1 MKLKRNKKKL
11 KTKNP
16 LSISEICREEL
27 YKWEL
32 DCQAKLAVGQRLGYE
47 ELALYMYWVGNLSQ
61 ETNSGLP
68 ANRLDGHEVVL
79 NKAISCLAAATYNP
93 DQNAR
98 FDSIAQLKCYA
109 NSAFKSAAMDVGR
122 RQYMTLPCGKGKQA
136 LTRDEKKQLRVK
148 RIIDNPA
155 IGPHCVD
162 VFMDSRSEFDRLEHQ
177 ELQVKLKQL
186 VTDVLSQC
194 KQAKY
199 VQVLH
204 LDMQGMK
211 GPQIAAVLGTSH
223 ANARQLLCRAKAYF
237 AKTILARP
245 DAHELMKEL
254 MGSHIYHRCETIT
267 LHTKAT
273 RERVVDLL
281 DEPTDSQF
289 ALCIVA

>member
-1 MKLKRNKKKL
+1 MKLQRNKKKL
-11 KTKNP
+11 KTKNS
-16 LSISEICREEL
+16 LSITRNLRENL
-27 YKWEL
+27 QAWEL

-47 ELALYMYWVGNLSQ
+47 ELALYMYWVGNLAQ
-61 ETNSGLP
+61 ETNSGLA
-68 ANRLDGHEVVL
+68 ANRIDGHEVVL

-109 NSAFKSAAMDVGR
+109 NSAFKTAAMDVGR
-122 RQYMTLPCGKGKQA
+122 RQFMTLPWNNGKQT

-155 IGPHCVD
+155 TGPHCVD
-162 VFMDSRSEFDRLEHQ
+162 VFMDSRSGLDRLEEQ
-177 ELQVKLKQL
+177 ELQAKLKQL
-186 VTDVLSQC
+186 LTEVLSQC
-194 KQAKY
+194 KQEKY

-211 GPQIAAVLGTSH
+211 GPQIAAALGTSH
-223 ANARQLLCRAKAYF
+223 ANARQLLSRAKKYVAQ
-237 AKTILARP
+237 AILARP
-245 DAHELMKEL
+245 DARELMEEL
-254 MGSHIYHRCETIT
+254 MGSHIYDQCEIIT
-267 LHTKAT
+267 RHSKVT
-273 RERVVDLL
+273 RECVANLL

>member
-1 MKLKRNKKKL
+1 MKLQRNKKKL

-16 LSISEICREEL
+16 LLITRNLRENL
-27 YKWEL
+27 QAWEL

-47 ELALYMYWVGNLSQ
+47 ELALYMYWVGNLAQ
-61 ETNSGLP
+61 ETNSGLA
-68 ANRLDGHEVVL
+68 ANRIDGHEVVL

-109 NSAFKSAAMDVGR
+109 NSAFQTAAMDVGR
-122 RQYMTLPCGKGKQA
+122 RQFMTLPWNNGKQT

-148 RIIDNPA
+148 RIIDNPVA
-155 IGPHCVD
+155 GPHCVD
-162 VFMDSRSEFDRLEHQ
+162 VFMDSRSGFESLEQ
-177 ELQVKLKQL
+177 RELQTKLKQL
-186 VTDVLSQC
+186 VSDVLSQC
-194 KQAKY
+194 KQEKY

-211 GPQIAAVLGTSH
+211 GPQIAAALGTSH
-223 ANARQLLCRAKAYF
+223 ANARQLLSRAKKYVAQ
-237 AKTILARP
+237 AILARP
-245 DAHELMKEL
+245 DARELMEEL
-254 MGSHIYHRCETIT
+254 MGSQIYDRCEIIT
-267 LHTKAT
+267 RHSKVT

-281 DEPTDSQF
+281 DEPTDSEF

>member
-1 MKLKRNKKKL
+1 MKLKRNKKKVN
-11 KTKNP
+11 TKKP
-16 LSISEICREEL
+16 LSISGQCRAQL
-27 YKWEL
+27 CTWEL
-32 DCQAKLAVGQRLGYE
+32 DCQAMLAVGQSLGYN
-47 ELALYMYWVGNLSQ
+47 ELALYMYWRGNLCQ
-61 ETNSGLP
+61 ETNSGLA
-68 ANRLDGHEVVL
+68 ANRIDGHEVVL

-155 IGPHCVD
+155 AGPHCVD
-162 VFMDSRSEFDRLEHQ
+162 VFMDSRSGFDRLEQQ

-211 GPQIAAVLGTSH
+211 GPQIAAALGTSH

-245 DAHELMKEL
+245 DARELMKEL
-254 MGSHIYHRCETIT
+254 MGSHIYHRCEIIT
-267 LHTKAT
+267 LHTRAA

-281 DEPTDSQF
+281 DEPNDSQF

>member
-1 MKLKRNKKKL
+1 MKLQRNKKKV

-16 LSISEICREEL
+16 LSIARNL
-27 YKWEL
+27 RGKLLAWEL

-79 NKAISCLAAATYNP
+79 NKAISCLAAASENP
-93 DQNAR
+93 AENAS
-98 FDSIAQLKCYA
+98 FDSIGQLKCYA
-109 NSAFKSAAMDVGR
+109 NSAFRSAAMDVGR
-122 RQYMTLPCGKGKQA
+122 RQHMTLPWNNGKQM

-155 IGPHCVD
+155 TGPHCVD
-162 VFMDSRSEFDRLEHQ
+162 VFMDSRSGFDRLEHQ
-177 ELQVKLKQL
+177 ELQTKLKQL
-186 VTDVLSQC
+186 VSDVLSQC
-194 KQAKY
+194 KQEKY

-211 GPQIAAVLGTSH
+211 GPQIAAALGTSH
-223 ANARQLLCRAKAYF
+223 ANARQLLSRAKKYVAQ
-237 AKTILARP
+237 AILARP
-245 DAHELMKEL
+245 DARELMEEL
-254 MGSHIYHRCETIT
+254 MGSHIYDRCEIIT
-267 LHTKAT
+267 RHSKVT

-281 DEPTDSQF
+281 DEPTDSEF

>member
-1 MKLKRNKKKL
+1 MKLKRNKKKSN
-11 KTKNP
+11 TKKP
-16 LSISEICREEL
+16 LSISGQCRAQL
-27 YKWEL
+27 CKWEL
-32 DCQAKLAVGQRLGYE
+32 DCHAMLAVGQSLGYN
-47 ELALYMYWVGNLSQ
+47 ELALYMYWRGNLSQ
-61 ETNSGLP
+61 ETNSGLA

-122 RQYMTLPCGKGKQA
+122 RQYMTLPWNNGKQA

-148 RIIDNPA
+148 RIIENPA
-155 IGPHCVD
+155 TGPHCVD
-162 VFMDSRSEFDRLEHQ
+162 VFMDSRSGFESLEQ
-177 ELQVKLKQL
+177 RELQTKLKQL
-186 VTDVLSQC
+186 VSDVLSQC
-194 KQAKY
+194 KQEKY

-211 GPQIAAVLGTSH
+211 GPQIAAALGTSH
-223 ANARQLLCRAKAYF
+223 ANARQLLSRAKKYVAQ
-237 AKTILARP
+237 AILARP
-245 DAHELMKEL
+245 DARELMEEL
-254 MGSHIYHRCETIT
+254 MGSHIYDRCEIIT
-267 LHTKAT
+267 RHSKVT

-281 DEPTDSQF
+281 DEPTDSEF

>member
-1 MKLKRNKKKL
+1 MKLQRNKKKL

-16 LSISEICREEL
+16 LSITRNLRENL
-27 YKWEL
+27 QAWEL

-61 ETNSGLP
+61 ETNSGLA

-79 NKAISCLAAATYNP
+79 NKAISCLAAALENP
-93 DQNAR
+93 GENAS

-109 NSAFKSAAMDVGR
+109 NSAFQTAAMDVGR
-122 RQYMTLPCGKGKQA
+122 RQFMTLPWNNGKQT

-155 IGPHCVD
+155 TGSHCVD
-162 VFMDSRSEFDRLEHQ
+162 VFMDSRSGFDCLEQQ
-177 ELQVKLKQL
+177 ELQAKLKQL
-186 VTDVLSQC
+186 LTDVLSQC

-204 LDMQGMK
+204 WDMQGMK
-211 GPQIAAVLGTSH
+211 GPQIAAALGTSH
-223 ANARQLLCRAKAYF
+223 ANARQLLSRAKKYVAQ
-237 AKTILARP
+237 AILARP
-245 DAHELMKEL
+245 DARELMEEL
-254 MGSHIYHRCETIT
+254 MGSHIYDRCEIIT
-267 LHTKAT
+267 HHSKVT

-289 ALCIVA
+289 ALCMVA

>member
-1 MKLKRNKKKL
+1 
-11 KTKNP
+11 
-16 LSISEICREEL
+16 
-27 YKWEL
+27 
-32 DCQAKLAVGQRLGYE
+32 
-47 ELALYMYWVGNLSQ
+47 MYWVGNLSQ
-61 ETNSGLP
+61 ETNSGLA
-68 ANRLDGHEVVL
+68 ANRLDGHEVVM
-79 NKAISCLAAATYNP
+79 NKAISCLAAALENP
-93 DQNAR
+93 AENAS

-162 VFMDSRSEFDRLEHQ
+162 VFMDSRSEFDRLEQQ
-177 ELQVKLKQL
+177 ELQSKLKQL

-211 GPQIAAVLGTSH
+211 GPQIAAALGTSH

-254 MGSHIYHRCETIT
+254 MGSHIYHRCEIIT
-267 LHTKAT
+267 LHTRAA

-281 DEPTDSQF
+281 DEPNDSEF

>member
-1 MKLKRNKKKL
+1 MKLQRNKKKL

-16 LSISEICREEL
+16 LSITRNLRENL
-27 YKWEL
+27 QAWEL
-32 DCQAKLAVGQRLGYE
+32 ECQAKLAVGQRLGYE

-61 ETNSGLP
+61 ETNSGLA

-79 NKAISCLAAATYNP
+79 NKAISCLAAALENP
-93 DQNAR
+93 GENAS
-98 FDSIAQLKCYA
+98 FDSIAQLKYYA

-155 IGPHCVD
+155 AGPHCVD
-162 VFMDSRSEFDRLEHQ
+162 VFMDSRSGFDCLEQQ

-211 GPQIAAVLGTSH
+211 GPQIAAALGISH

-245 DAHELMKEL
+245 DARELMKEL
-254 MGSHIYHRCETIT
+254 MGSHIYHRCEIIT
-267 LHTKAT
+267 LHSRAA

-281 DEPTDSQF
+281 DEPTDSEF

>member
-1 MKLKRNKKKL
+1 MKLKRNKKKVN
-11 KTKNP
+11 TKKP
-16 LSISEICREEL
+16 LSISGQCRAQL
-27 YKWEL
+27 CKWEL
-32 DCQAKLAVGQRLGYE
+32 DCQAMLAVGQSLGYN
-47 ELALYMYWVGNLSQ
+47 ELALYMYWRGNLCQ
-61 ETNSGLP
+61 ETNSGLA
-68 ANRLDGHEVVL
+68 ANRIDGHEVVL

-93 DQNAR
+93 DQNTR

-122 RQYMTLPCGKGKQA
+122 RQYMTLPWNNGKQT
-136 LTRDEKKQLRVK
+136 LTRDEKKQLRVR
-148 RIIDNPA
+148 RIIENPA

-162 VFMDSRSEFDRLEHQ
+162 VFMDSRSGFDRLEHQ
-177 ELQVKLKQL
+177 ELQAKLKQL

-211 GPQIAAVLGTSH
+211 GPQIAAALGTSH

-245 DAHELMKEL
+245 DARELMKEL
-254 MGSHIYHRCETIT
+254 MGSRIYHRCETIT

-281 DEPTDSQF
+281 DEPNDSQF

>member
-1 MKLKRNKKKL
+1 M
-11 KTKNP
+11 
-16 LSISEICREEL
+16 
-27 YKWEL
+27 
-32 DCQAKLAVGQRLGYE
+32 
-47 ELALYMYWVGNLSQ
+47 SQ
-61 ETNSGLP
+61 ETNSGLA

-79 NKAISCLAAATYNP
+79 NKAISCLAAALENP
-93 DQNAR
+93 AENAS

-122 RQYMTLPCGKGKQA
+122 RQYMTLPCGKRKQA

-162 VFMDSRSEFDRLEHQ
+162 VFMDSRSGFDRLEQQ

-245 DAHELMKEL
+245 DARELMKEL
-254 MGSHIYHRCETIT
+254 MGSHIYHRCEIIT
-267 LHTKAT
+267 LHTRAA

-281 DEPTDSQF
+281 DEPNDSEF

>member
-1 MKLKRNKKKL
+1 MKLKRNKKKSN
-11 KTKNP
+11 TKKP
-16 LSISEICREEL
+16 LSISGQCRAQL
-27 YKWEL
+27 CKWEL
-32 DCQAKLAVGQRLGYE
+32 DCHAMLAVGQSLGYN
-47 ELALYMYWVGNLSQ
+47 ELALYMYWRGNLSQ
-61 ETNSGLP
+61 ETNSGLA

-122 RQYMTLPCGKGKQA
+122 RQYMTLPCGKRKQA

-155 IGPHCVD
+155 TGSHCVD
-162 VFMDSRSEFDRLEHQ
+162 VFMDSRSGFDRLEQQ

-254 MGSHIYHRCETIT
+254 MGSHIYHRYEIIT
-267 LHTKAT
+267 LHTSAT
-273 RERVVDLL
+273 SERVVDLL
-281 DEPTDSQF
+281 DEPNDSEF